1 VIPSD
6 GAVESTS
13 QGSHSSLGQSVYCT
27 VTRLQRRWDDN
38 IRMDVREVGWE
49 GVAWMHLTEDRDQW
63 WVLQNTVM
71 NLLLD

>member
-49 GVAWMHLTEDRDQW
+49 GVAWMHL
-63 WVLQNTVM
+63 
-71 NLLLD
+71 

>member
-1 VIPSD
+1 
-6 GAVESTS
+6 
-13 QGSHSSLGQSVYCT
+13 
-27 VTRLQRRWDDN
+27 
-38 IRMDVREVGWE
+38 MDVREVGWE